1 MSGGQMIEDGSA
13 AAKVAATEHANHIA
27 QIAAVTGET
36 VEYLAEQVALL
47 VATFVGLPGVTGAPM
62 IMGPDYY
69 TEVAIHQLELGVR
82 VPAEPIKKFIPPEG
96 LRGSG
101 SYEYLDSAT
110 APTTPQERY
119 ARMRAA
125 EFREFKAEVQRR
137 REEAAANGGGK
148 KPRSRKK

>member
-1 MSGGQMIEDGSA
+1 MIEDGSA

-27 QIAAVTGET
+27 QIAAVT

-82 VPAEPIKKFIPPEG
+82 VPAEPIKKYIPPEG

-148 KPRSRKK
+148 KPRSRK